1 MKNHKFLN
9 GVFTGIILVIVLNIF
24 INGVFALT
32 GLNFNNNIAD
42 KRKIKEIMSVIDT
55 YYVNDV
61 DEKKISEGVYAGIVA
76 GLEDKYSYY
85 MDKESF
91 ESFLESNEGN
101 YVGIGVVVTIS
112 EDKSIQVLNVYE
124 NTPAYKAGIK
134 TGDKIIKVD
143 GKDVD
148 YNNYEEA
155 IQMIKGKENT
165 QVKITVYRESEAKT
179 IEFDVNRS
187 SVDVPTVA
195 HKMLENS
202 IGYILISKFDGV
214 TYDQF
219 HQAYNDLTEQGM
231 KGLIID
237 LRENPGGL
245 LNTVVKITDML
256 VPEGYIT
263 YIEDKNGKKTYEY
276 SDKEYFNKP
285 LAIIVNGHSASASEV
300 LSGAVKDTKAGKL
313 VGTQTYGKGVVQNV
327 YKLSDGSGVKVTIAK
342 YYTPSGVCIDGE
354 GITPDYVVELPE
366 DASEDLQLNKAI
378 EVIKEQIN

>member
-1 MKNHKFLN
+1 MKNHKFLS
-9 GVFTGIILVIVLNIF
+9 GVFTGVILVIILNIF
-24 INGVFALT
+24 INSVFTLT
-32 GLNFNNNIAD
+32 GLSFNNDIAD
-42 KRKIKEIMSVIDT
+42 KRKVKEIMSVIDT

-61 DEKKISEGVYAGIVA
+61 DNKKISEGVYAGIVA

-101 YVGIGVVVTIS
+101 YVGIGVVVTIA

-124 NTPAYKAGIK
+124 NTPAYKSGIK

-165 QVKITVYRESEAKT
+165 QVKISVYRESEAKT

-195 HKMLENS
+195 HKMLENRV
-202 IGYILISKFDGV
+202 GYILISKFDGV

-219 HQAYNDLTEQGM
+219 CQAYNDLTEQGM

-245 LNTVVKITDML
+245 LNIVVKITDML

-354 GITPDYVVELPE
+354 GITPDYIVELPE

-378 EVIKEQIN
+378 EVIKEQLN